1 MRAVRFIRA
10 VGLPIALALLL
21 HALLAAALLR
31 GWQAQADERE
41 VVTPRIVQAKLLVME
56 KPKRKAA
63 PQPRPAKPAVPK
75 PKPQPRETTP
85 QPQPKPPAAPKP
97 VPKPDREAEREARE
111 EVQRQQRL
119 RELYERSTALAL
131 QDEQVDV
138 AADVEARTMTYVE
151 AIYQAVHREWSRP
164 PSARNDMEVR
174 IQVDLTPSGDLL
186 GVAVVDSSG
195 NSAFDRSAEAAVRKA
210 ARSLGRFP
218 VPEDRRLFEANFRNF
233 TLLFKPEDLLR

>member
-1 MRAVRFIRA
+1 MRALLFIRDICLP
-10 VGLPIALALLL
+10 VGLALLL
-21 HALLAAALLR
+21 HAVLVAALLR

-41 VVTPRIVQAKLLVME
+41 VVAPRIVQAKLLVME

-63 PQPRPAKPAVPK
+63 PKPKPATPPPPQ
-75 PKPQPRETTP
+75 PKPQPR
-85 QPQPKPPAAPKP
+85 QAAPQPKPVPPPK
-97 VPKPDREAEREARE
+97 PKPDPDAERQARQEAERQA
-111 EVQRQQRL
+111 RL
-119 RELYERSTALAL
+119 RQLYERSTALAL
-131 QDEQVDV
+131 QEEQVEADD
-138 AADVEARTMTYVE
+138 DVEAQTMTYVE

-195 NSAFDRSAEAAVRKA
+195 NGAFDRSAQAAVRKA
-210 ARSLGRFP
+210 ARALGRFS
-218 VPEDRRLFEANFRNF
+218 VPEDRRLFEAHFRHF